1 MRQKWAVLAIVLL
14 ALALFGNQMLAARM
28 TETTSLTANPDD
40 AVGLAEAMTTQQT
53 AAAADDST
61 DSSATTPQVLEHV
74 VVQGETLSGIAAKYG
89 TNTATLKSVN
99 NISDERSLRVGQKLQ
114 VLTVSGVLHKIVS
127 GDTLWDIARAYGV
140 ALTTIYQANPGLN
153 NTALKLGQ
161 KLIVPGGKAVVQQR
175 QVVASRGST
184 ASRGSSSSSSSSS
197 QGSSLGFNWPLR
209 GTITSRFG
217 QRWGKLHAALDIGVP
232 TGTTVKAAASGKVT
246 YAGWAT
252 SYGYLVKITH
262 SNGYE
267 TRYGHNSQLLVSV
280 GQQVSKGQAI
290 ARSGSTGYSTGPHLH
305 FEVRKNGTAT
315 NPLNVLP

>member
-28 TETTSLTANPDD
+28 NKTTSLTANPDD
-40 AVGLAEAMTTQQT
+40 AVGLAGAVTMEQT
-53 AAAADDST
+53 AAANNST

-89 TNTATLKSVN
+89 TDTATLKSVN

-161 KLIVPGGKAVVQQR
+161 KLIVPGAKAVVSR
-175 QVVASRGST
+175 QAVASRGST
-184 ASRGSSSSSSSSS
+184 TSRGSSSSSSSSGQS
-197 QGSSLGFNWPLR
+197 SSLGFNWPLR
-209 GTITSRFG
+209 GTITSGFG
-217 QRWGKLHAALDIGVP
+217 WRWGKLHAALDIGVP
-232 TGTTVKAAASGKVT
+232 TGTTVKAAAAGTVT

-252 SYGYLVKITH
+252 SYGYLVKIKH

-290 ARSGSTGYSTGPHLH
+290 ARSGNTGFSTGPHLH
-305 FEVRKNGTAT
+305 FEVRKNGSAV
-315 NPLNVLP
+315 NSLKVLP